1 MKRLAILAVALLGL
15 VAALLLCLALLV
27 RAAASDPATAY
38 TLAAG
43 VGMFGIAAV
52 LVLIGRRL

>member
-1 MKRLAILAVALLGL
+1 VDAVKLL
-15 VAALLLCLALLV
+15 ALLLCLALLV

-43 VGMFGIAAV
+43 VALAAICAV
-52 LVLIGRRL
+52 LVLIGRRM

>member
-1 MKRLAILAVALLGL
+1 VKP
-15 VAALLLCLALLV
+15 AALLLCLALLV

-43 VGMFGIAAV
+43 VGLFAIAGA

>member
-1 MKRLAILAVALLGL
+1 MKP
-15 VAALLLCLALLV
+15 AALIIALALLV

-43 VGMFGIAAV
+43 VALAAICAV